1 MFVEFESSELGGSVD
16 IVNRLLVGDWRIGVW
31 VRVSLA
37 I

>member
-1 MFVEFESSELGGSVD
+1 MFVEFESSERGSSVD
-16 IVNRLLVGDWRIGVW
+16 IVNRLWVEDRWIGVW